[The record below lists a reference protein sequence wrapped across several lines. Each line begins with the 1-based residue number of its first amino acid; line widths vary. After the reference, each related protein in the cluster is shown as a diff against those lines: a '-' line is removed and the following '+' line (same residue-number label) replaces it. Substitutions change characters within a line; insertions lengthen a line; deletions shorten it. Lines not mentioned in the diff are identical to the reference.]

1 MTLTPAQIASYR
13 KNGYLFVPGVFPARE
28 IAAVRKEVAKLVKE
42 KRSSVIYEHDR
53 KTVRSVLNA
62 HLYNKVVDAFC
73 RSERVVRPVMQLVKS
88 PVYIFQS
95 IVNVKRAF
103 DGVQW
108 TWHQDY
114 PTYKV
119 DDLMPEPRAVN
130 CMIFVDDV
138 NEFNGPLMIVPG
150 TQKHKVKIGSIDTSV
165 TPYPHGRYPKIDWV
179 KPLMAGKGI
188 VAPKGKAGSVIFMD
202 LMAVHGSGPNMSPWH
217 RSIMSLTLN
226 SVENKA
232 TGTVRG
238 PAVCHDYRPIE
249 PLAGS
254 KIVAAARA

>member
-1 MTLTPAQIASYR
+1 MLKPAQIASYR
-13 KNGYLFVPGVFPARE
+13 RNGYLFVPGLFPARE
-28 IAAVRKEVAKLVKE
+28 ITVVRKKVAKLVAE
-42 KRSSVIYEHDR
+42 ARDSVIYEHDG

-62 HLYNKVVDAFC
+62 HLYDKVIDAFC
-73 RSERVVRPVMQLVKS
+73 RSERVIHPVMQLVKS

-95 IVNVKRAF
+95 IMNVKRAF

-130 CMIFVDDV
+130 AFIFVDDV
-138 NEFNGPLMIVPG
+138 SEFNGPLMIVPG
-150 TQKHKVKIGSIDTSV
+150 TQKHKVRIGDVDTSV
-165 TPYPHGRYPKIDWV
+165 TPYPHGRYPKVDWV
-179 KPLMAGKGI
+179 KPLMADKGI

-202 LMAVHGSGPNMSPWH
+202 LMTVHGSGPNMSPWH
-217 RSIMSLTLN
+217 RNVMSLTLN
-226 SVENKA
+226 AVDNKA

-238 PAVCHDYRPIE
+238 PSICHDYTPVQ
-249 PLAGS
+249 PLPS
-254 KIVAAARA
+254 KALTATARA